1 MPVRTIFDPHP
12 DVGCSALAMTPD
24 AKYIAAISAG
34 KNQVSP
40 IQEQNTSNSFYINLP
55 VCLHCAMTCASCPG
69 VGDLGLDGRERGCDF
84 VCFDARCVRWTD
96 LLVVQPKQHSPTC
109 LQQRPPLCLLL
120 LGKPNST
127 IKMKGSTI
135 LWSYGDKR
143 VCAHLKCVSFY
154 MTVYEFLYNFVLRND
169 VSWKEAAML

>member
-40 IQEQNTSNSFYINLP
+40 IQEQNISNSFYINLL
-55 VCLHCAMTCASCPG
+55 VCLHCAMSRASRPG
-69 VGDLGLDGRERGCDF
+69 VGDLGLDRRERGCDF
-84 VCFDARCVRWTD
+84 VCFHARCVWRTD
-96 LLVVQPKQHSPTC
+96 VLVVQPKQHSPTR
-109 LQQRPPLCLLL
+109 LQQRPPLRLLL

-127 IKMKGSTI
+127 NK
-135 LWSYGDKR
+135 
-143 VCAHLKCVSFY
+143 
-154 MTVYEFLYNFVLRND
+154 
-169 VSWKEAAML
+169 